1 MFGVSALGWAGSTLE
16 DDLVLRARVSAHG
29 LRACQELVGVG

>member
-1 MFGVSALGWAGSTLE
+1 MAALGWDGSTLE
-16 DDLVLRARVSAHG
+16 EGLVLRARVSAQG